1 MQKKSKLSVHGNV
14 TICTLRPSFSSL
26 QDLSSCTLSFLN
38 CRKISLRVKKTA
50 PKKCFIADTVGNHR
64 IVLQI
69 PLRRNLNMHCK
80 LGKNKDRGA
89 ECMFVFRSNSTNMT
103 LLKSKAMLQQISW
116 RHAGFIFSIT
126 CQKFR
131 MHESN
136 CFCKRIM
143 NQVVTIAHI

>member
-1 MQKKSKLSVHGNV
+1 MLRYVRWDHPFLVCKTCHRVHSHFSTAEKFHYVWKKLHQKN
-14 TICTLRPSFSSL
+14 
-26 QDLSSCTLSFLN
+26 
-38 CRKISLRVKKTA
+38 
-50 PKKCFIADTVGNHR
+50 CFIADTVGNHR

-80 LGKNKDRGA
+80 LGKSKDRGA
-89 ECMFVFRSNSTNMT
+89 ECLFVFRSNSTNMT

-116 RHAGFIFSIT
+116 RRAGFIFSIN

-131 MHESN
+131 MHASN

-143 NQVVTIAHI
+143 NQVVKIAHI